1 MENATRDEVDAL
13 CQTEGW
19 HKAGH
24 VVITTKVGMILSD
37 EELAELARLVQVNIR
52 MLLKLAVKGL

>member
-1 MENATRDEVDAL
+1 MENATRDELDAAV
-13 CQTEGW
+13 QVTGW

-24 VVITTKVGMILSD
+24 ALVQAKVNMILSD
-37 EELAELARLVQVNIR
+37 AELAELARLVKVNIA